1 MALGI
6 KSALKFL
13 FNEESKRFKKLPN
26 GGAWEEILR
35 KGGREVG

>member
-6 KSALKFL
+6 KSALYFL
-13 FNEESKRFKKLPN
+13 YDEESKKFKKLLN
-26 GGAWEEILR
+26 GGAWEGILR

>member
-6 KSALKFL
+6 KNALIFY
-13 FNEESKRFKKLPN
+13 FNEESKKFKKLPN
-26 GGAWEEILR
+26 GGAWEGILR